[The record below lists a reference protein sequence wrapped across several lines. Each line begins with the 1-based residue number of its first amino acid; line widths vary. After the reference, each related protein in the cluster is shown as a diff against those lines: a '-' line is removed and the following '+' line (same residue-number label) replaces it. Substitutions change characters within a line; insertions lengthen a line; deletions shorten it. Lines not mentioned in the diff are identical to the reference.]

1 MLSSFLRR
9 SSSRHATKLSSE
21 TDPNF
26 RWRLRD
32 FRDDLLLPSLDEEL
46 FLDDDDDDDDELFLL
61 IGTWAPILKLI
72 RLLVESRLMEPLEH
86 STSSEKDT
94 LELVLDWR
102 LEDDTDEDDTDD
114 LSDLMGTTTGDSVLQ
129 FSHEATLSLA
139 SLGAHDPSSLQKLSF
154 ASRL

>member
-1 MLSSFLRR
+1 MFNVL
-9 SSSRHATKLSSE
+9 
-21 TDPNF
+21 
-26 RWRLRD
+26 
-32 FRDDLLLPSLDEEL
+32 
-46 FLDDDDDDDDELFLL
+46 
-61 IGTWAPILKLI
+61 LI

-129 FSHEATLSLA
+129 YSRMRILTIYI
-139 SLGAHDPSSLQKLSF
+139 LQFKCLITIIIY
-154 ASRL
+154 LNI